1 MHPHLR
7 RQHTTMFLQVKPRT
21 SERDE
26 AAEHG
31 YERWWFPPCSQ
42 PRRNVHAG
50 DGIAS
55 VTVYPGTTGAWPGL
69 LRGVN
74 IDQVAAGSFAS
85 ITPTICGSW
94 QGQHARRSDADYPVR

>member
-7 RQHTTMFLQVKPRT
+7 RQHTTTFLQVKPRT

-26 AAEHG
+26 AAERG

-42 PRRNVHAG
+42 PRRNVLPG

-55 VTVYPGTTGAWPGL
+55 VTVCPGTTGAWPGL

-85 ITPTICGSW
+85 ITMLLCLSRVSCHIF
-94 QGQHARRSDADYPVR
+94 